1 MGQFYIISSVFLSR
15 QHAYGEVAYKNDMH
29 YTPNY
34 IFELIGK
41 IFKKKKNFFKKKKK
55 IYVP

>member
-1 MGQFYIISSVFLSR
+1 MGQFYINSFVFLSR

-41 IFKKKKNFFKKKKK
+41 IFKKFKKKK
-55 IYVP
+55 YMFLNNFSY

>member
-1 MGQFYIISSVFLSR
+1 MGLFYIKSFVFLSK

-41 IFKKKKNFFKKKKK
+41 IFKKFKKKK
-55 IYVP
+55 YMFLNNFSY